1 MLSMQGFVFLE
12 QIIMNDGLLLGV
24 LAAGAGADNLGSY
37 QQLLISHT
45 TYLIQID
52 VESQVYKYNTTTT
65 SSQLYFKPILRPIF
79 VNFKR
84 NKSICKYL
92 RNLEMFQGILKS
104 CLECQRFEI
113 SYRILWGCGP
123 LGIFAC
129 QKVRIDHLTR
139 LLIFAIKLHS

>member
-24 LAAGAGADNLGSY
+24 LAAGAGADNLGRY

-65 SSQLYFKPILRPIF
+65 SSYILNQF
-79 VNFKR
+79 
-84 NKSICKYL
+84 
-92 RNLEMFQGILKS
+92 
-104 CLECQRFEI
+104 
-113 SYRILWGCGP
+113 
-123 LGIFAC
+123 
-129 QKVRIDHLTR
+129 
-139 LLIFAIKLHS
+139 